1 MNFKFFQ
8 KPNPI
13 QPSGNMYLMFNMD
26 DALINVIRWKQYHNH
41 DMLRSDDIGLLY
53 VNVPI
58 DNCWLRILNW
68 SRHQTGLTGGDMI
81 EINYRII
88 ELNNQGRD
96 FTFRMNET
104 EFLRRID
111 ITGI

>member
-1 MNFKFFQ
+1 MDFKFFQ
-8 KPNPI
+8 KPTPT

-26 DALINVIRWKQYHNH
+26 DALINVIRWLQYHNIE
-41 DMLRSDDIGLLY
+41 MLSGVGTELSM

-58 DNCWLRILNW
+58 NNCWLRITGW
-68 SRHQTGLTGGDMI
+68 SKFADTQSPMI
-81 EINYRII
+81 EINYSVI
-88 ELNNQGRD
+88 EINTRAMN
-96 FTFRMNET
+96 FVFRMEES